1 MPGAQHCIN
10 LEGCFVT
17 WGFLKRDLDDLATLD
32 VGNVPYTV
40 GFKVCMYT
48 VPPKYGEYGNTQ
60 RVPLAN
66 ALARAA
72 IPNVNATHPFW
83 RRSS

>member
-1 MPGAQHCIN
+1 MHQLGGVLRN
-10 LEGCFVT
+10 L
-17 WGFLKRDLDDLATLD
+17 GFLKRDLDDLATLD

-48 VPPKYGEYGNTQ
+48 VPPKNGEYSSCRWG
-60 RVPLAN
+60 PLAN
-66 ALARAA
+66 ALARDG

-83 RRSS
+83 RGSS